1 MTIDTH
7 HPSPDR
13 LDQIERLEIPRI
25 RAALS
30 EWVDDGLLVE
40 RLRRL
45 EDEAERLRR
54 VLAVDDPT
62 RSFDDGVR
70 WLG

>member
-7 HPSPDR
+7 HPSRDR